1 LGRPCLEASVG
12 VRTMISLIYITA
24 RGLFPM
30 QGSLGQYA
38 ILASCLAAQRYTDAE
53 VIVVDKENV
62 LPRPEIELACKH
74 FSGGVR
80 FLRPRM
86 TPWTRMGAF
95 APNAARNTA
104 LCYARGETI
113 VGVDDMYEFGP
124 RYFERIAELAR
135 ERKYTVAK
143 LSQVDN
149 SVAYPVRPNGPFPA
163 DAYGG
168 GITSHPLAAAV
179 SVNGWDERFDGGSGG
194 DIDFFDRLRRY
205 GVEFVTDE
213 AVAVVGHWDGGR
225 TLAHPRCDRLSVEL
239 GLRRRKAGA
248 LRANEPWTAEEIRAW
263 KNCGRSASPR
273 ICTVSGFACD
283 YKDTEPADITAL
295 REQYETKLWFN
306 LAKER
311 RKNGLLT

>member
-1 LGRPCLEASVG
+1 
-12 VRTMISLIYITA
+12 MISLIYITA

-30 QGSLGQYA
+30 KGNALGQYDL
-38 ILASCLAAQRYTDAE
+38 LASCLAEQRYTDVE
-53 VIVVDKENV
+53 VIVCDKENV
-62 LPRPEIELACKH
+62 LPRAEVEFACRR

-113 VGVDDMYEFGP
+113 VGIDDCYVFGP
-124 RYFERIAELAR
+124 HYFERIAELAS

-149 SVAYPVRPNGPFPA
+149 SVAYPQRPNGPFPA
-163 DAYGG
+163 DQYGG
-168 GITSHPLAAAV
+168 GITSYPLAAAIA
-179 SVNGWDERFDGGSGG
+179 VNGWDERFDGGSGG
-194 DIDFFDRLRRY
+194 DVDFFARLRLY
-205 GVEFVTDE
+205 GGEFVTDE

-225 TLAHPRCDRLSVEL
+225 TLALPRCDRLSIEL
-239 GLRRRKAGA
+239 GVRRRKAGA

-263 KNCGRSASPR
+263 KNCGRAASPR

-283 YKDTEPADITAL
+283 YKDTEPADVAAI
-295 REQYETKLWFN
+295 REQFETRAWFN
-306 LAKER
+306 LAEER